1 MTEEKEKH
9 KLTGEDKHQSV
20 QFAIIIVLSLVFG
33 IIGGMV
39 SLKFE
44 QSKKPPMLYSL
55 NLRKI
60 VGIERHQIAN
70 QEIKNPTMSAKTIKT
85 EITKFI
91 SDINSD
97 AHIIAGKNSVI
108 IVSQAVIGGSNKDIT
123 TKVENELIKQGD
135 LK

>member
-1 MTEEKEKH
+1 
-9 KLTGEDKHQSV
+9 
-20 QFAIIIVLSLVFG
+20 
-33 IIGGMV
+33 
-39 SLKFE
+39 
-44 QSKKPPMLYSL
+44 MLYSL
-55 NLRKI
+55 NLRKV
-60 VGIERHQIAN
+60 VGIERHQIASE
-70 QEIKNPTMSAKTIKT
+70 EIKNPTMNPKTVKT

-97 AHIIAGKNSVI
+97 ARNIAGKNGVI

>member
-1 MTEEKEKH
+1 MTEQ
-9 KLTGEDKHQSV
+9 DKHHAV
-20 QFAIIIVLSLVFG
+20 QFGIVVALALVFG
-33 IIGGMV
+33 VIGGIV
-39 SLKFE
+39 SLKFV
-44 QSKKPPMLYSL
+44 QDKKPPMLYSL
-55 NLRKI
+55 NLRKV

-70 QEIKNPTMSAKTIKT
+70 EEIKNPTMNPKTVKT

-97 AHIIAGKNSVI
+97 ARNIAGKNGVI

>member
-1 MTEEKEKH
+1 MTEK
-9 KLTGEDKHQSV
+9 DKHQAV
-20 QFAIIIVLSLVFG
+20 QFAVVIVLSLVFG
-33 IIGGMV
+33 VIGGIV

-44 QSKKPPMLYSL
+44 RSKKPPMLYSL

-60 VGIERHQIAN
+60 VGMERHQIAN
-70 QEIKNPTMSAKTIKT
+70 QEIKNPTMNPKTVKT

-97 AHIIAGKNSVI
+97 ARNVVGKNGVI
-108 IVSQAVIGGSNKDIT
+108 IVSQAVISGSNKDIT

>member
-1 MTEEKEKH
+1 MTEKESMTEK
-9 KLTGEDKHQSV
+9 DKHQAV
-20 QFAIIIVLSLVFG
+20 QFAAVIVLSLVFG
-33 IIGGMV
+33 IIGGIV

-44 QSKKPPMLYSL
+44 QPKKPPMLYSL

-60 VGIERHQIAN
+60 VGMERHQIAN
-70 QEIKNPTMSAKTIKT
+70 QEIQNPTMNPKTIKT

-97 AHIIAGKNSVI
+97 ARIIAGKNGVI
-108 IVSQAVIGGSNKDIT
+108 IVSQAVISGSNKDIT